1 MCGIAGVY
9 ALEGELPPAVLD
21 ALSRVPPA
29 LRHRGPDAA
38 GTWVAPDRRT
48 ALAATR
54 LAIRDLRR
62 VADQPFVSERG
73 ATVYN
78 GELYEWPD
86 HSIDVKRRTLGDTEI
101 IHQLTCTDPV
111 SLTQV
116 SGMYAVA
123 TWRAA
128 SRSLV
133 LARDP
138 AGEKPLYV
146 VRNRRWL
153 AFASE
158 LHALVVTGLLA
169 PEIDRDAV
177 AMLLRLGHVPEPFC
191 IYRGVQLLSAG
202 SIFEVDPNGNEATHT
217 WWPQPTVDQGP
228 IRTDVVRGAIID
240 AVGKSTV
247 SDVPS
252 GIFLSG
258 GVDSSIVAASARAAG
273 CDLTAFTVTASRGS
287 DDESADASATAR
299 HLRMHHEVVTVTAD
313 QARSHLPAF
322 FSAMDQPT
330 VDGFNSY
337 LVCKAARSAG
347 LIVAL
352 SGVGGDELFRG
363 YKTFSNM
370 QRAEWLRRVPGRE
383 ALFSLGAKADRFRG
397 QRITDVLRA
406 RNEREAYVAV
416 RGVLGM
422 QRTERLLGGPID
434 WAGILSRLDLDT
446 TGTKGDQATSLLEA
460 RGYMRNQLL
469 RDLDV
474 FAMACSLEVR
484 APLLSPKIIAL
495 AGAMPNRKSLR
506 GKRILK
512 DAFRA
517 DLPAGLFDRPKR
529 SFSLPWDSWL
539 RTTLRGTTLEA
550 LQDLPRAQSFIDP
563 TQTVGLLTDFEAGH
577 LHWSGV
583 WVVAALYQWKAAH
596 QSDIPPG
603 FKVVE

>member
-1 MCGIAGVY
+1 
-9 ALEGELPPAVLD
+9 
-21 ALSRVPPA
+21 
-29 LRHRGPDAA
+29 
-38 GTWVAPDRRT
+38 
-48 ALAATR
+48 
-54 LAIRDLRR
+54 
-62 VADQPFVSERG
+62 VADQPFLSESG

-78 GELYEWPD
+78 GELYEWPKG
-86 HSIDVKRRTLGDTEI
+86 SLASKPRTQGDTEI
-101 IHQLTCTDPV
+101 IHQLTCTDPIL
-111 SLTQV
+111 LTEV

-128 SRSLV
+128 GRSLV

-138 AGEKPLYV
+138 TGEKPLYV
-146 VRNRRWL
+146 VRKGRWL

-158 LHALVVTGLLA
+158 LRALVIAGLLA
-169 PEIDRDAV
+169 AEIDRDAL
-177 AMLLRLGHVPEPFC
+177 AMLLRLGHVPEPLC
-191 IYRGVQLLSAG
+191 IYQGAQLLSAG
-202 SIFEVDPNGNEATHT
+202 TILEIHADGHEAIHS
-217 WWPQPTVDQGP
+217 WWPQPAVDEAMISP
-228 IRTDVVRGAIID
+228 EVVREVVVK

-287 DDESADASATAR
+287 DDESTDASSTAR
-299 HLRMHHEVVTVTAD
+299 KLGMRHEVVTVTAD
-313 QARSHLPAF
+313 EALGHLPAF
-322 FSAMDQPT
+322 FGAMDQPT

-337 LVCKAARSAG
+337 LVCKAAHSAG
-347 LIVAL
+347 LVVAL

-363 YKTFSNM
+363 YKTFANM
-370 QRAEWLRRVPGRE
+370 QRARWLRRVPGRE
-383 ALFSLGAKADRFRG
+383 ALFYLGAKANRFRAE
-397 QRITDVLRA
+397 RMTDLLHA
-406 RNEREAYVAV
+406 RNDREAYVAV
-416 RGVLGM
+416 RGVLGLK
-422 QRTERLLGGPID
+422 RTERLLGGPPID
-434 WAGILSRLDLDT
+434 WDRILSRLDLDT
-446 TGTKGDQATSLLEA
+446 TGTEGDQATSLLET

-474 FAMACSLEVR
+474 FAMASSLEVR

-495 AGAMPNRKSLR
+495 AGAMPNQKSLR

-517 DLPAGLFDRPKR
+517 DLPAGLFDQPKR

-539 RTTLRGTTLEA
+539 RTALRGTILEA
-550 LQDLPRAQSFIDP
+550 LQDLPRSHSFSDP
-563 TQTVGLLTDFEAGH
+563 AQTVGLLTDFEAGH

-596 QSDIPPG
+596 QSDVPADI
-603 FKVVE
+603 KVVG